1 MKFIKFFQYDY
12 LLFAILFLYDVVS
25 KYLDDGTVAYMSLLL
40 VSTSLLMLF
49 FIKKFNKKFENRDN
63 SN

>member
-1 MKFIKFFQYDY
+1 MKFIKFFQYAY

-25 KYLDDGTVAYMSLLL
+25 KYLADGTVAYMSLLL
-40 VSTSLLMLF
+40 GATALF
-49 FIKKFNKKFENRDN
+49 MFFFRKKFNKKFENRDN